1 LLDGEFSDEQIS
13 SFFVV
18 YMISNLCTHNTFLLF
33 RY

>member
-13 SFFVV
+13 LFFVV
-18 YMISNLCTHNTFLLF
+18 YMISNLYTHNTFLLL